1 MSEELLSLREQLSL
15 VIAAAE
21 AAERELAE
29 RELTRVNDDQVV
41 AERDRAFA
49 DRNASRMASETAN
62 REASISKRQ
71 RDEYKS
77 LLAAESARL
86 TQVQQARESEA
97 MGARAATPSNTA
109 MPSRI
114 EVSASIG
121 GGDTNVVSSTPAPS
135 KELPQDVATQL
146 VYCDSRSAIYQ

>member
-86 TQVQQARESEA
+86 THVQQELQQARESEA

-121 GGDTNVVSSTPAPS
+121 GTSM
-135 KELPQDVATQL
+135 L
-146 VYCDSRSAIYQ
+146 